1 MTLLKNYNSS
11 NDQVLAY
18 CEFGDPRGFPIL
30 VQHGLI
36 ASIQDASLFERWI
49 AHGAR
54 LICIARPGYGQSS
67 PYPLRNIGE
76 WGELVAGL
84 VAHLGLDQF
93 DILGISSGAPYNY
106 AIAHRLPTKARRVF
120 ILSGTPALFD
130 QQVRSLW
137 PFPLD
142 PYASLAELQQLA
154 FDLFFAHLPPE
165 ALATLDIQDTMM
177 NNCFGIA
184 LDFKLRAVDWGF
196 ALAQIEQ
203 QVIMRHSR
211 ADESV
216 PFGCAELTANLL
228 PNCTLDIR
236 ENDEHFSQA
245 VLDDFMQTVMAKD
258 ESKIAAA

>member
-1 MTLLKNYNSS
+1 MTLLHHYNGPT
-11 NDQVLAY
+11 DHVLAY
-18 CEFGDPRGFPIL
+18 REYGSPQGFPIL

-49 AHGAR
+49 ARGVR

-76 WGELVAGL
+76 WGNLVAEL
-84 VAHLGLDQF
+84 VAHLDLKQF
-93 DILGISSGAPYNY
+93 DVLGISSGAPYSY
-106 AIAHRLPTKARRVF
+106 AIARRLPTITRRVF

-142 PYASLAELQQLA
+142 PHASLAELQQLA
-154 FDLFFAHLPPE
+154 FDLFFAHLPPA
-165 ALATLDIQDTMM
+165 ALTTHDIQDAMM

-184 LDFKLRAVDWGF
+184 LDFKLRCVDWGF

-203 QVIMRHSR
+203 KIIMRHSR

-216 PFGCAELTANLL
+216 PFGCAQLTANML

-236 ENDEHFSQA
+236 ENDVHFSQA
-245 VLDDFMQTVMAKD
+245 VLDDFMPTVLAKD
-258 ESKIAAA
+258 EARKAVA